1 MSSMQ
6 ALETSGSGL
15 DLESWLRPIS
25 ENNPAGANLRY
36 EPLYA
41 EIRYARE
48 EDDPNLPMG
57 QWERPLK
64 SADWVVIERRCT
76 EALQATSKDFQLV
89 AWLTEAWLRT
99 NGLEGLG
106 NGLMLTHAF
115 VKRYWQEGFPLI
127 DDGDADAR
135 IAVFEWMNDNLTDAL
150 KRHVPLLRLVDH
162 KPSTITL
169 AQWEELVRVEL
180 DAADTS
186 TANDTGSDAPV
197 LFTRASVLKNVR
209 RHSLQDVATML
220 STVRECKPILQE
232 IDSLI
237 YALQGTNSPS
247 WQKLSK
253 VLENF
258 EYVFMSIS
266 PDALSAEQAPSA
278 GIAPGQP
285 LSNTATLENTGMD
298 QALEDSQ
305 YTAGVW
311 SSREQAYKTLEQLAE
326 YLATIEP
333 HSPTPYLIRRAVK
346 WGQLPLAELIQEVLN
361 EEGDLNGMLAMM
373 GLSRH

>member
-1 MSSMQ
+1 
-6 ALETSGSGL
+6 
-15 DLESWLRPIS
+15 
-25 ENNPAGANLRY
+25 
-36 EPLYA
+36 
-41 EIRYARE
+41 
-48 EDDPNLPMG
+48 
-57 QWERPLK
+57 
-64 SADWVVIERRCT
+64 
-76 EALQATSKDFQLV
+76 
-89 AWLTEAWLRT
+89 
-99 NGLEGLG
+99 
-106 NGLMLTHAF
+106 
-115 VKRYWQEGFPLI
+115 
-127 DDGDADAR
+127 
-135 IAVFEWMNDNLTDAL
+135 
-150 KRHVPLLRLVDH
+150 
-162 KPSTITL
+162 
-169 AQWEELVRVEL
+169 
-180 DAADTS
+180 
-186 TANDTGSDAPV
+186 
-197 LFTRASVLKNVR
+197 VLKNVR

-237 YALQGTNSPS
+237 YALQGSNSPS

-285 LSNTATLENTGMD
+285 LSNTATLENTCMD